1 MNTPGSDTG
10 AIPVA
15 LPEIRCPARRVVGAR
30 SLNFSR
36 T

>member
-10 AIPVA
+10 ATPVA
-15 LPEIRCPARRVVGAR
+15 LPEIRCPARRIVGAR
-30 SLNFSR
+30 RLTRSR

>member
-1 MNTPGSDTG
+1 MNTLGSETG

-15 LPEIRCPARRVVGAR
+15 LPEIRCLARRVVGAR
-30 SLNFSR
+30 SLIFSR